1 MSVHDWQQLITHVG
15 THECGVQQHM
25 LPMVRHLDGRP
36 ARVNTPPAGVH
47 PRPAA
52 VLVVVTAD
60 DQCPTV
66 ILTKRGGGLREHG
79 GEISLPGGRVEAHE
93 TSIQTALREADEELS
108 VDAQCLD
115 VIGTLHPVYVPRSNH
130 LITPVLA
137 WNHTPFACVPN
148 PAEVDAVLY
157 APLPDLLASDAVA
170 YEPRHINGYDVEV
183 PYFFVAGHKV
193 WGATALVLCDL
204 VARIHATTT
213 RPLRT

>member
-1 MSVHDWQQLITHVG
+1 MSVHNWQHLITHVG
-15 THECGVQQHM
+15 THECGVQQHL

-36 ARVNTPPAGVH
+36 ARVNTPPPGAQ

-60 DQCPTV
+60 TECPTI

-93 TSIQTALREADEELS
+93 TAVQTALREADEELA
-108 VDAQCLD
+108 VDATCID

-137 WNHTPFACVPN
+137 WNHTPFLCVPN

-157 APLPDLLASDAVA
+157 APLPDLLADNAVV

-183 PYFFVAGHKV
+183 PFFWVAGHKV

-204 VARIHATTT
+204 VARIRVTTT
-213 RPLRT
+213 PSFYT

>member
-1 MSVHDWQQLITHVG
+1 MLVPDWQQLITHVG
-15 THECGVQQHM
+15 THECGIQQHM
-25 LPMVRHLDGRP
+25 LPMVRHPDGRP
-36 ARVNTPPAGVH
+36 ARVNTPPAGSQ

-60 DQCPTV
+60 ADRPTI
-66 ILTKRGGGLREHG
+66 ILTQRGGGLREHG

-93 TSIQTALREADEELS
+93 TAIQTALREAAEELA

-148 PAEVDAVLY
+148 PAEVATVLY
-157 APLPDLLASDAVA
+157 APLPDLLADNAVV

-183 PYFFVAGHKV
+183 PYFLVAGHKV

-204 VARIHATTT
+204 VARIRATTT
-213 RPLRT
+213 RAFHT